1 MNFYQNLVI
10 IFNKELPQKGIG
22 IEITAIIHKHAS
34 IICSISTCIAVVIPQ
49 RYVSD
54 RELFEKLVEESLKL
68 KTTRTAIGGNA
79 PVIANRMARE
89 GAQVLG

>member
-1 MNFYQNLVI
+1 MKIYNIKTIL
-10 IFNKELPQKGIG
+10 K
-22 IEITAIIHKHAS
+22 
-34 IICSISTCIAVVIPQ
+34 

-89 GAQVLG
+89 GAQVQGLQSRRISDTIFVLTVL

>member
-1 MNFYQNLVI
+1 MKILTNVSRGALAEC
-10 IFNKELPQKGIG
+10 NKVCHPIDL
-22 IEITAIIHKHAS
+22 T
-34 IICSISTCIAVVIPQ
+34 IPK

-89 GAQVLG
+89 GAKVVLGGQESDDMKEGFFHLPSKKC

>member
-1 MNFYQNLVI
+1 MNSLSFLI
-10 IFNKELPQKGIG
+10 ILK
-22 IEITAIIHKHAS
+22 
-34 IICSISTCIAVVIPQ
+34 

-54 RELFEKLVEESLKL
+54 RELFDKLVEESLKL

-89 GAQVLG
+89 GAKVVLGGQESDDMKEMFLYAPQKSPTES

>member
-1 MNFYQNLVI
+1 VGQHSRTHALQGVLAISAVLI
-10 IFNKELPQKGIG
+10 ILK
-22 IEITAIIHKHAS
+22 
-34 IICSISTCIAVVIPQ
+34 

-89 GAQVLG
+89 GAKVVLGGQESDDMKEGFPYSQ